1 MDKTIAKQAL
11 SMLAGVLLARALGAA
26 EPAVDPVAE
35 LLKVA
40 PEAKEFALLFSAD
53 CFTGNDKL
61 GKKYL
66 VNNLRDFAKAKLAK
80 VGYYLH
86 LVGNDGKVSW
96 VFATV
101 DPFMDKVADY
111 SFPRYWPKF
120 PPIQKQV
127 KNLTVKSNVAGVKT
141 GTFPGGNVEI
151 WLGGMKTANSAK
163 VPGASDDTF
172 DFGDE
177 PTEPLSSV
185 FQLHNTG
192 EKQTVFSVNRWFLDK
207 KNQVDIGIG
216 NAPSGHPDWTGSRA
230 GKNYRS
236 AHLLI
241 LLQEEL

>member
-1 MDKTIAKQAL
+1 
-11 SMLAGVLLARALGAA
+11 
-26 EPAVDPVAE
+26 
-35 LLKVA
+35 
-40 PEAKEFALLFSAD
+40 
-53 CFTGNDKL
+53 
-61 GKKYL
+61 
-66 VNNLRDFAKAKLAK
+66 

-111 SFPRYWPKF
+111 SFPRYWPTF
-120 PPIQKQV
+120 PDIQKPV

-141 GTFPGGNVEI
+141 GTFSGGNVEI

-177 PTEPLSSV
+177 PTPQLSSV

-192 EKQTVFSVNRWFLDK
+192 EKQTVFSVNRWFLGK

-230 GKNYRS
+230 GKNYQS

-241 LLQEEL
+241 LIQEAM